1 MEFAAYAGY
10 EIRKWFRD
18 SLSAFMLAYFVLMG
32 LVGRYLIPAAERQL
46 GLNLTP
52 YYHVIL
58 VALMLFASRII
69 GAVAGFSILDD
80 RDDNIMLAVKV
91 APMTLEAF
99 IGLKLALVYGLSVVG
114 GAFVLW
120 FSQLVPLQTGTMW
133 AVSAVAAFGAPLVA
147 LLINCLASNKIE
159 GFASVK
165 GLNTLVILPIVALF
179 MRDAKEFIFA
189 FEPGFWPAKA
199 LSIAIAGPAAGRLT
213 YGTYLSVGLV
223 YGVVAVAALYAVFKR
238 RV

>member
-1 MEFAAYAGY
+1 MELVAYAGY

-18 SLSAFMLAYFVLMG
+18 SLSAFMLTYFVLMG
-32 LVGRYLIPAAERQL
+32 LIGRYLVPLAERQL
-46 GLNLTP
+46 GFNLTP

-99 IGLKLALVYGLSVVG
+99 IGLKLALIYSLSVVG

-120 FSQLVPLQTGTMW
+120 FSQLVPLQAGTIW
-133 AVSAVAAFGAPLVA
+133 SVAAVAAFGAPLAA

-159 GFASVK
+159 GFAAIK

-179 MRDAKEFIFA
+179 MRGAKEFIFA

-199 LSIAIAGPAAGRLT
+199 LSVAIAGSAAGQLS
-213 YGTYLSVGLV
+213 YATYLSVGLV
-223 YGVVAVAALYAVFKR
+223 YAIGAVIALYAVFKR